1 MWQKLK
7 INIRINESHSLE
19 LWSWLFEPGGQLQE
33 WRDECALFCELVFR
47 IEVWG
52 VSALSGAL
60 GKNGTDEGESEKL
73 EQSQGIISVSF
84 FLSL

>member
-1 MWQKLK
+1 MKVILLSCGLGSLSQEASS
-7 INIRINESHSLE
+7 RNEEMSVLFSVNLSLE
-19 LWSWLFEPGGQLQE
+19 LKSE
-33 WRDECALFCELVFR
+33 
-47 IEVWG
+47 G